1 MKKKQFM
8 NKICL
13 KLILIICL
21 FVLSCLGDNGDK
33 YKVVET
39 YPNGEKK
46 IEMKVGSA
54 INEKCIKV
62 A

>member
-1 MKKKQFM
+1 M